1 MTVVDAVARLRLADA
16 RATGAAGEALGR
28 LVAGGDVI
36 ALVGELGA
44 GKTSFTRGLAIG
56 AGVDPDDVAS
66 PTFALVNEYRGR
78 LAVAHA
84 DLYRLE
90 RERELDEIGWDEL
103 VERRD
108 AVVVV
113 EWADR
118 FARRLPA
125 DHLRVTLAYD
135 GDARA
140 LEAAATGPRAR
151 ALLDRWQ
158 AAGLGG

>member
-1 MTVVDAVARLRLADA
+1 MRLPLPDA
-16 RATGAAGEALGR
+16 RATAAAGEALGQ

-44 GKTSFTRGLAIG
+44 GKTSFTRGLALG

-78 LAVAHA
+78 IAVAHA

-90 RERELDEIGWDEL
+90 RERELDEIGWDDL

-108 AVVVV
+108 AAVVI

-118 FARRLPA
+118 FAHRLPV
-125 DHLRVTLAYD
+125 DHLRITLAYD
-135 GDARA
+135 GEARV
-140 LEAAATGPRAR
+140 LEAAATGPRAS
-151 ALLDRWQ
+151 ALLDAW
-158 AAGLGG
+158 AAVAIR

>member
-1 MTVVDAVARLRLADA
+1 MLRRSLADA
-16 RATGAAGEALGR
+16 AATAAAGEALGR
-28 LVAGGDVI
+28 VARGGDVI

-66 PTFALVNEYRGR
+66 PTFALVNEYASRR
-78 LAVAHA
+78 VAVAHA

-90 RERELDEIGWDEL
+90 RERELDEIGWDDL

-108 AVVVV
+108 AVVAI

-118 FARRLPA
+118 FASRLPA
-125 DHLRVTLAYD
+125 DHLRITLAYD
-135 GDARA
+135 ERGDARVLEATATGARSAALLADWTRA
-140 LEAAATGPRAR
+140 LEP
-151 ALLDRWQ
+151 
-158 AAGLGG
+158 

>member
-1 MTVVDAVARLRLADA
+1 MSRRPLADAVATA
-16 RATGAAGEALGR
+16 AAGEALGR
-28 LVAGGDVI
+28 VVRGGDVI

-66 PTFALVNEYRGR
+66 PTFALVNEYAGR
-78 LAVAHA
+78 VALAHA

-90 RERELDEIGWDEL
+90 RERELDEIGWDDL

-108 AVVVV
+108 AVVVI

-125 DHLRVTLAYD
+125 DHLRITLAYD

-140 LEAAATGPRAR
+140 LEAMATGPRSA
-151 ALLDRWQ
+151 ALLASWLAD
-158 AAGLGG
+158 

>member
-1 MTVVDAVARLRLADA
+1 METRERLPLPDVG
-16 RATGAAGEALGR
+16 ATAAAGEALGR

-44 GKTSFTRGLAIG
+44 GKTSFTRGLALG

-66 PTFALVNEYRGR
+66 PTFALVNEYEGR
-78 LAVAHA
+78 VAVAHA

-90 RERELDEIGWDEL
+90 RERELDEIGWDDL

-108 AVVVV
+108 AVIVI

-118 FARRLPA
+118 FAHRLPA

-135 GDARA
+135 GVARVLDAV
-140 LEAAATGPRAR
+140 ATGPRSQ
-151 ALLDRWQ
+151 ALLARWHT
-158 AAGLGG
+158 A

>member
-1 MTVVDAVARLRLADA
+1 MRLPLADA
-16 RATGAAGEALGR
+16 GATAAAGEALGR

-56 AGVDPDDVAS
+56 AGVDPGDVAS

-78 LAVAHA
+78 IAVAHA

-90 RERELDEIGWDEL
+90 RERELDEIGWDDL
-103 VERRD
+103 MERRD
-108 AVVVV
+108 AAVVI

-118 FARRLPA
+118 FTHRLPP
-125 DHLRVTLAYD
+125 DHLRITLAYD
-135 GDARA
+135 GEARV
-140 LEAAATGPRAR
+140 LEATASGPRSS
-151 ALLDRWQ
+151 ALLATWTSV
-158 AAGLGG
+158 AAG

>member
-1 MTVVDAVARLRLADA
+1 MRLSLADA
-16 RATGAAGEALGR
+16 GATMAAGEALGR
-28 LVAGGDVI
+28 LIAGGDVI

-56 AGVDPDDVAS
+56 AGVDADEVAS

-78 LAVAHA
+78 IAVAHA

-90 RERELDEIGWDEL
+90 RERELDEIGWDDL

-108 AVVVV
+108 AAVVI

-118 FARRLPA
+118 FPRRLPA
-125 DHLRVTLAYD
+125 EHLHIVFIYD
-135 GDARA
+135 GDARV
-140 LEAAATGPRAR
+140 LDATASGAR
-151 ALLDRWQ
+151 ATALL
-158 AAGLGG
+158 AAWSATA

>member
-1 MTVVDAVARLRLADA
+1 MRLPLADA
-16 RATGAAGEALGR
+16 RATAAAGEALGQ

-36 ALVGELGA
+36 ALVGDLGA

-78 LAVAHA
+78 IAVAHA

-90 RERELDEIGWDEL
+90 RERELDEIGWDDL

-108 AVVVV
+108 AAVVI

-118 FARRLPA
+118 FAHRLPP
-125 DHLRVTLAYD
+125 DHLRITLAYD
-135 GDARA
+135 GDARV
-140 LEAAATGPRAR
+140 LETTASGPRAH
-151 ALLDRWQ
+151 ALLEAWD
-158 AAGLGG
+158 AVSV

>member
-1 MTVVDAVARLRLADA
+1 MRIPLADV
-16 RATGAAGEALGR
+16 RATAAAGEALGQ
-28 LVAGGDVI
+28 LVAGGDCI

-78 LAVAHA
+78 IAVAHA

-90 RERELDEIGWDEL
+90 RERELDEIGWDDFAL
-103 VERRD
+103 RKD
-108 AVVVV
+108 AVVVI

-118 FARRLPA
+118 FAHRLPA
-125 DHLRVTLAYD
+125 DHLRVTLRYD
-135 GDARA
+135 GDGRV
-140 LEAAATGPRAR
+140 LEAAATGPRAA
-151 ALLDRWQ
+151 ALLESW
-158 AAGLGG
+158 AAVTVATG

>member
-1 MTVVDAVARLRLADA
+1 MEMRERLPLPDAG
-16 RATGAAGEALGR
+16 ATAAAGEALGR

-44 GKTSFTRGLAIG
+44 GKTSFTRGLALG

-66 PTFALVNEYRGR
+66 PTFALVNEYEGR
-78 LAVAHA
+78 VAVAHA

-90 RERELDEIGWDEL
+90 RERELDEIGWDDL
-103 VERRD
+103 VERAD
-108 AVVVV
+108 AVIVI

-118 FARRLPA
+118 FAHRLPA

-135 GDARA
+135 GDARVLDA
-140 LEAAATGPRAR
+140 VATGPRSQ
-151 ALLDRWQ
+151 ALLARWS
-158 AAGLGG
+158 AS

>member
-1 MTVVDAVARLRLADA
+1 MRLPLADV
-16 RATGAAGEALGR
+16 RATAAAGEALGQ

-66 PTFALVNEYRGR
+66 PTFALVNEYAGR
-78 LAVAHA
+78 IAIAHA

-90 RERELDEIGWDEL
+90 LERELDEIGWDDF

-108 AVVVV
+108 AAVVI

-118 FARRLPA
+118 FPHRLPA

-135 GDARA
+135 GDARV
-140 LEAAATGPRAR
+140 LEAVATGPRAS
-151 ALLDRWQ
+151 ALLDAWAVVAIR
-158 AAGLGG
+158 